1 MTITG
6 VIAARRRE
14 QAALVELA
22 RRFAG
27 GLGTALGVRAVV
39 VVGSVARGDFH
50 AGSDIDVLLV
60 ADGLPGHPLMRT
72 DALGTVPPEIEV
84 IPWTRDDWLRAAR
97 TGNPIWAESL
107 SRGIW
112 LVGSPD
118 LLGGAGEAT

>member
-1 MTITG
+1 MTVAG
-6 VIAARRRE
+6 VITARRRQ

-22 RRFAG
+22 RGFWT
-27 GLGTALGVRAVV
+27 GLDAALAVRAVV

-60 ADGLPGHPLMRT
+60 ADGLSPHPLLRT
-72 DALGTVPPEIEV
+72 DALGAVPPEVEV
-84 IPWTRDDWLRAAR
+84 IPWTRADWLRAAR

-112 LVGSPD
+112 LVGSPE
-118 LLGGAGEAT
+118 LLDGTG